1 MFEGVIVRKA
11 SFACP
16 VINAGAVTGPDYIL
30 LLKGRIF
37 KENFLKIF
45 FFKVTTPKSI
55 THQTCYEKAK
65 S

>member
-16 VINAGAVTGPDYIL
+16 VLNAGAISGPDCIL

-37 KENFLKIF
+37 K
-45 FFKVTTPKSI
+45 
-55 THQTCYEKAK
+55 
-65 S
+65 